1 MTEHDYPYIERM
13 QQVVE
18 QHGEV
23 HAVLEEHDSAVLE
36 EHDSFE
42 DGHELEVRKG
52 TASFDYGTET
62 ITVEGADTTH
72 FVHMDRVV
80 RYYPPMEASH

>member
-23 HAVLEEHDSAVLE
+23 HAVLE